1 MRKTSAPASKSLM
14 PALPA
19 LLGRDQPGDDDGWIV
34 LIGDGADGDQALEFL
49 SQIWPDVKC
58 SDC

>member
-1 MRKTSAPASKSLM
+1 M